1 MKKLKSDIEDC
12 GSVCD
17 TYRKKHVISKYA
29 VFIEHNKMSTLSIGR
44 LLKSKFWEPKLQ
56 GYVDLF
62 EADKLEIQN
71 VLVMYTAQGVSVMNE
86 KLDDFRSTVSL
97 DLKEIKSLFE
107 QLRSPKEKQIL
118 ESIRREGG
126 EDKFDKY
133 KDDSELRKLLRISDG
148 KPAATSDPVSASE
161 AKTLSSIREE
171 VKEDL
176 IKTLV
181 DNRRIFDRKLKAQ
194 TEIIVAETKGIMRRE
209 GDRIISAFARGPSD
223 RVVDPV
229 SVVSSLSK

>member
-29 VFIEHNKMSTLSIGR
+29 VFIEHNKMTTLSIGR

-161 AKTLSSIREE
+161 AKTLSSI
-171 VKEDL
+171 VKRSK
-176 IKTLV
+176 KT
-181 DNRRIFDRKLKAQ
+181 
-194 TEIIVAETKGIMRRE
+194 
-209 GDRIISAFARGPSD
+209 
-223 RVVDPV
+223 
-229 SVVSSLSK
+229 